1 MKDSKAN
8 GIAQSSVSKSESVAS
23 GKRSNQ
29 VKVSLNSEELES
41 LDSLVARMGSD
52 RSSVFRHLLNLSS
65 QNDSI
70 NENLEENQSGPENTP
85 SLSSIHFS
93 KSSDKNNNA
102 NRVVHFF
109 VPSSFDEIAKIVELI
124 EEGSITI
131 LNLKLMDADQSQRA
145 IDFVNGALFGLK
157 GHQQQIDEGIFVFA
171 PSSTEL
177 ISYFQEEFDISSDD
191 VSEASVSKIIKGS
204 SKGDVAI
211 SAVISSFLLTHLHH
225 VLLRAEQGASKE
237 GRSSYAENFA
247 RLRTVLCS
255 DAKRIKT
262 DPKDSQSTFDVE
274 SPLDLLGEMDH
285 SDNPAICAEISGAC
299 SANPGPGG
307 WGVLIRCL
315 DSQEVEFGGFNPET
329 TNNRMVLIAA
339 TKAFIT
345 LRDYPLSKNFY
356 IKTDSKYLF
365 DGFDKWLNN
374 WKKKGWLTASGKPV
388 LNQDLWKALD
398 AARIEGV
405 TLKNVRHFDN
415 DKVNKVAIDYSENKK
430 LLKLDV

>member
-1 MKDSKAN
+1 
-8 GIAQSSVSKSESVAS
+8 
-23 GKRSNQ
+23 
-29 VKVSLNSEELES
+29 
-41 LDSLVARMGSD
+41 
-52 RSSVFRHLLNLSS
+52 
-65 QNDSI
+65 
-70 NENLEENQSGPENTP
+70 
-85 SLSSIHFS
+85 
-93 KSSDKNNNA
+93 
-102 NRVVHFF
+102 
-109 VPSSFDEIAKIVELI
+109 
-124 EEGSITI
+124 
-131 LNLKLMDADQSQRA
+131 MDADQSQRA

-191 VSEASVSKIIKGS
+191 VSEASVSKIIKGGA
-204 SKGDVAI
+204 KGDVAI

-405 TLKNVRHFDN
+405 KLYYVRFFDN